1 MQRQPS
7 AKAVLRLKSIG
18 KALDGLPQR
27 HLPGIEPKLSD
38 LLPPRFANRFALTLL
53 PILPQLHPIY
63 THFDFTRRE
72 KCGLRS
78 KRVEKENKWRTL
90 S

>member
-72 KCGLRS
+72 KCGL
-78 KRVEKENKWRTL
+78 TL
-90 S
+90 ETSIRQLRF